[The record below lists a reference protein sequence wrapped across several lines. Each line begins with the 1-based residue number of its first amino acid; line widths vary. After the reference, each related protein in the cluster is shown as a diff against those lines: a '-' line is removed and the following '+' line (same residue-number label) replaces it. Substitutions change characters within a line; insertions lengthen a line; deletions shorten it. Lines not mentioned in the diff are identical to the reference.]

1 MNILKDLEKRGLL
14 YQTTNRGI
22 LEKRLKV
29 GPITLYIGFDPTADS
44 LHIGN
49 LLPILCLR
57 RFQMAGHNPIAVAGG
72 GTGLIG
78 DPSGRS
84 LERML
89 NPETVVYK
97 WTEKIK
103 HQLERFLDFKSKTNP
118 ARIVN
123 NYDWLSNIKVIEFLR
138 DTGKHFSIGNILS
151 KESVKSRLDAGI
163 SYTEFSYMILQAYDF
178 LRLYQDYKCEMQAG
192 GSDQWGNIT
201 AGVDLIKKVAGGTAF
216 GLTFPLI
223 TKSDETKFGK
233 TETGT
238 IWLDPK
244 KTTPYQFYQFWI
256 NAEDAK
262 VIEYLKYYTFLDLDE
277 IKKLEK
283 RKSKTREGYEPH
295 LGIHLEITASPII
308 NEQGEITGCVH
319 VARDITERKRMQEKL
334 MLTDRLASIGELAS
348 GVAHE
353 LNNPLTSVIGFSHLL
368 MDKDLPVDIKEDL
381 KIINREAQRTADVVR
396 NLLTFARRHQ
406 PSKQPVKVNNILNKM
421 LELRTYEQKVNN
433 IKVIK
438 HFADLPDI
446 MADYF
451 QLQQV
456 FLNIIINAEYFM
468 IEAHGKGTL
477 TIVTEKVVNAVRVT
491 LADDGPGMPGE
502 TIGHIFSPFFTT
514 KPVGKGTGLGL
525 SICHGIITTHGGRIW
540 AESQPGKGATFF
552 MELPIGEDKPGGE

>member
-1 MNILKDLEKRGLL
+1 MDILKDLEKRGLL
-14 YQTTNRGI
+14 YQATDRGA
-22 LEKRLKV
+22 LEKRLKA

-103 HQLERFLDFKSKTNP
+103 HQLERFLDFKSRINP

-138 DTGKHFSIGNILS
+138 DTGKYFSIGNMLS
-151 KESVKSRLDAGI
+151 KESVKSRLEDGI
-163 SYTEFSYMILQAYDF
+163 SYTEFSYIILQAYDF
-178 LRLYQDYKCEMQAG
+178 LRLYQGYNCEMQAG

-201 AGVDLIKKVAGGTAF
+201 AGIDLIKKVAGGQAY

-256 NAEDAK
+256 NTDDRD
-262 VIEYLKYYTFLDLDE
+262 VMNFINYFTFLSEDEISDLEGKTKKSPEEREAQKILAKEITLLVHGEKEILKAEKISQALFYGKIKDLSEDE
-277 IKKLEK
+277 IKESFKDILIGFDPTQVIFPERNVSLK
-283 RKSKTREGYEPH
+283 DKKEIGLVAFLSI
-295 LGIHLEITASPII
+295 LGVSSSIRQAKEDIKNGAISI
-308 NEQGEITGCVH
+308 NGEICADVNKIIS
-319 VARDITERKRMQEKL
+319 ASEKL
-334 MLTDRLASIGELAS
+334 FEKYT
-348 GVAHE
+348 
-353 LNNPLTSVIGFSHLL
+353 
-368 MDKDLPVDIKEDL
+368 
-381 KIINREAQRTADVVR
+381 IIRKGKKNY
-396 NLLTFARRHQ
+396 F
-406 PSKQPVKVNNILNKM
+406 PVKW
-421 LELRTYEQKVNN
+421 E
-433 IKVIK
+433 
-438 HFADLPDI
+438 
-446 MADYF
+446 
-451 QLQQV
+451 
-456 FLNIIINAEYFM
+456 
-468 IEAHGKGTL
+468 
-477 TIVTEKVVNAVRVT
+477 
-491 LADDGPGMPGE
+491 
-502 TIGHIFSPFFTT
+502 
-514 KPVGKGTGLGL
+514 
-525 SICHGIITTHGGRIW
+525 
-540 AESQPGKGATFF
+540 
-552 MELPIGEDKPGGE
+552 